1 MQRVHSNEFIHKAL
15 KVQPKTSYVDI
26 IGPSDIA
33 YVIAVVKNSGEMW
46 DQDVR
51 MKELGAK
58 AMGSREKK
66 MKPLFTTGDGQK
78 QLKDESLWNKEGIR
92 FF

>member
-1 MQRVHSNEFIHKAL
+1 VRRVHSDEFICKAL
-15 KVQPKTSYVDI
+15 KVQPKTSYVDF

-33 YVIAVVKNSGEMW
+33 YVIAIVKNSGEMW

-78 QLKDESLWNKEGIR
+78 
-92 FF
+92 